1 MQGLT
6 RIGLAGINHL
16 YMDAGPRYFSIG
28 ITEVLN
34 ANLLIELGADDI
46 EYVNQRSPG
55 KILGITV
62 LTFEALAQFGI
73 AKIEIKNVGE
83 VEPSYSLTFQCSE
96 GVMMSEEQFFIMKP
110 EEVVTRFCKVDP
122 TTDQAAKYAC
132 SGKAICSS
140 FFLFCVCLNGNLGH
154 SQNLIFCKLI
164 IVPVTTILKDSEF
177 KEVDRAECQFTTT
190 ATVLDNGTLGPPFQP
205 SLFESIKSFW
215 NKFWAGLSVFI
226 MGKSCRIS
234 VPVVSPCFNAWGK
247 LFMLGY
253 NWDFLVQEKIR
264 TGYADQVAARV

>member
-1 MQGLT
+1 MVGRFE
-6 RIGLAGINHL
+6 RINDHP
-16 YMDAGPRYFSIG
+16 DAGPRYFSIG

-190 ATVLDNGTLGPPFQP
+190 ATVLDNGTLVCTVTCDGNHILKDPPFNRHSSNQLKAFGTNSGLVCQSSSWENLAG
-205 SLFESIKSFW
+205 SLYQWSLHVSMHGESSLCLDTI
-215 NKFWAGLSVFI
+215 G
-226 MGKSCRIS
+226 IS
-234 VPVVSPCFNAWGK
+234 WFK
-247 LFMLGY
+247 
-253 NWDFLVQEKIR
+253 R
-264 TGYADQVAARV
+264 R